1 MVTTLA
7 RNVNKGKDRKRKH
20 NLCRLLLLV
29 LTVFAPGVEGQF
41 YMTGISQ
48 SPLPGEQV
56 CFGEFDFQFH
66 TRLD

>member
-7 RNVNKGKDRKRKH
+7 RNVNDGKVRKKKH
-20 NLCRLLLLV
+20 NLCGLLLLV

-56 CFGEFDFQFH
+56 NLIPNSNF
-66 TRLD
+66 LD